1 MADQALTTLFVVP
14 TANSLPTNGSTNNLT
29 SGQFGIFMPDNSPAT
44 AGTVGNAKYIYLA
57 QGRNIYT
64 PVEGSLKSDWIYPE
78 NIIKWYKITGSL
90 TANNQVTEI
99 TSLNVG
105 CNTNVSITLR
115 LDSYY
120 IRLAYKNGL
129 TRSVMVT
136 TPCCDCGENPCDSLS
151 GSDIQSTMSALAQA
165 INDDSILSQY
175 VTAGTNGSGA
185 STSIWIQGLPINVY
199 GQGTSPD
206 LTNFPYQFD
215 RVYFWTFVYSGPE
228 LTTDYNVINA
238 CDTVATTT
246 IIQRATYAPSCAP
259 SEILQMER
267 DFFYDQH
274 DFRQIFSN
282 VNFNGEYSTYV
293 DSTGAYD
300 QYWINFWEPTI
311 TGRDMGVT
319 KKDEWVCIAIPQGAS
334 SEAGML
340 AILTAA
346 FGTPD
351 NDSTTFTTSTTYTT
365 SSTTTTTTTNQT
377 P

>member
-165 INDDSILSQY
+165 INDDFFERQRSS
-175 VTAGTNGSGA
+175 S
-185 STSIWIQGLPINVY
+185 
-199 GQGTSPD
+199 
-206 LTNFPYQFD
+206 
-215 RVYFWTFVYSGPE
+215 
-228 LTTDYNVINA
+228 NA
-238 CDTVATTT
+238 KLEKED
-246 IIQRATYAPSCAP
+246 
-259 SEILQMER
+259 
-267 DFFYDQH
+267 
-274 DFRQIFSN
+274 
-282 VNFNGEYSTYV
+282 
-293 DSTGAYD
+293 
-300 QYWINFWEPTI
+300 
-311 TGRDMGVT
+311 
-319 KKDEWVCIAIPQGAS
+319 
-334 SEAGML
+334 
-340 AILTAA
+340 
-346 FGTPD
+346 
-351 NDSTTFTTSTTYTT
+351 
-365 SSTTTTTTTNQT
+365 
-377 P
+377 